1 MVQIRDDH
9 IRFISELA
17 RYSNSEVSSRGLLGR
32 GPARAQG
39 EKGQGPARTET
50 LTRVMESKSEGRIR
64 IRGRRTGWPRAE
76 LGLIPV
82 PLGPSKL
89 IQHLCASVSSSDK

>member
-17 RYSNSEVSSRGLLGR
+17 RYSNSEVSSLGLLGR
-32 GPARAQG
+32 GPVWALG
-39 EKGQGPARTET
+39 EKGQGAARKET
-50 LTRVMESKSEGRIR
+50 VIGIMESRSEGRIH
-64 IRGRRTGWPRAE
+64 IGGRGTGWPRAE
-76 LGLIPV
+76 QGLILV

-89 IQHLCASVSSSDK
+89 IQHLCAFVTSSDK